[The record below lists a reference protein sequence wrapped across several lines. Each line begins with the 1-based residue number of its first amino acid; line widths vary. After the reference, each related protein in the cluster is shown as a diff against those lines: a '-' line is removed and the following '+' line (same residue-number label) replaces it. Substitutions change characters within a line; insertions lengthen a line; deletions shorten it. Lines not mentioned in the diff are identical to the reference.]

1 VKPAFIA
8 DLERML
14 ADSPD
19 KDVIM
24 DQVWQRYLRAMPDL
38 SIRSHAIHRKA
49 IEGHAEDALRV
60 YASHMF
66 HAAHQMA
73 RLKHSP
79 ELQDLV
85 DETQEYAKEAPESE
99 QILAMQIYNELKDRH
114 KWVMNPSGSS
124 IAQMLSTG
132 AFSWYLAASP
142 AAALVNL
149 AQTPMVGIPILA
161 GRFGSFSKATAAI
174 ARAARNA
181 ISDKGL
187 NVNEDLAMK
196 AWEASGVID
205 KTQSHDIA
213 GVGEAGVSYNPL
225 KARVMYLMTIM
236 FHRAEVV
243 NRRVTALAA
252 YRLAVEAG
260 ARHQDAIN
268 TAADLTWKTHFD
280 YSNSSR
286 PLMMTSPMA
295 KVMLSMRSYQIN
307 MLYRLGRDIHQSLK
321 GASPAARKEARYQ
334 LAGILGMQALIA
346 GGTAVAGYNT
356 AFFLYGI
363 ASTIMAS
370 IFGGGDDEDDPFTAQ
385 ERFRQSVLELLG
397 PELGGILLNGAIGH
411 FANVDLASRVGM
423 PDLWFRSPNQ
433 DLQSGDETY
442 AWVLEQMAGAPPAI
456 LQQFLRGWSYFEKG
470 QYERTA
476 ETIVPKAGKDLF
488 RAMRYA
494 WSGVQTAAGED
505 VVPRDN
511 VSYWNIISQAMG
523 FTPASIVEKW
533 DQNSTLKDAERRIKI
548 NRQAYINGYAMAL
561 KLGDEAGREQAL
573 EKIRHFNA
581 SPYGKTMPIKG
592 STIAQSIKQRAVR
605 AGKRE
610 RGGGVLIQNEALGRA
625 LRSGVPETIY

>member
-1 VKPAFIA
+1 MIN
-8 DLERML
+8 M
-14 ADSPD
+14 
-19 KDVIM
+19 
-24 DQVWQRYLRAMPDL
+24 
-38 SIRSHAIHRKA
+38 
-49 IEGHAEDALRV
+49 
-60 YASHMF
+60 
-66 HAAHQMA
+66 
-73 RLKHSP
+73 
-79 ELQDLV
+79 
-85 DETQEYAKEAPESE
+85 
-99 QILAMQIYNELKDRH
+99 
-114 KWVMNPSGSS
+114 
-124 IAQMLSTG
+124 
-132 AFSWYLAASP
+132 
-142 AAALVNL
+142 
-149 AQTPMVGIPILA
+149 AQTPD
-161 GRFGSFSKATAAI
+161 GRHPDPGRPLRQLQQGS
-174 ARAARNA
+174 RGDRPLRPQR
-181 ISDKGL
+181 DLRQGL
-187 NVNEDLAMK
+187 NVNEVDAIKQWM
-196 AWEASGVID
+196 ASGLID
-205 KTQSHDIA
+205 NTQSHDLA
-213 GVGEAGVSYNPL
+213 GVGETGVTYNPTR
-225 KARVMYLMTIM
+225 ARVMYLMTVM
-236 FHRAEVV
+236 FHRAEVI

-252 YRLAVEAG
+252 YRLAVEKG
-260 ARHQDAIN
+260 ARHQDAIK
-268 TAADLTWKTHFD
+268 TASDLTWKTHFD
-280 YSNSSR
+280 YANSSR
-286 PLMMTSPMA
+286 PRIMTGPVA
-295 KVMLSMRSYQIN
+295 KIMLSMRSYQIN
-307 MLYRLGRDIHQSLK
+307 MLYRLGRDIHEAFK
-321 GASPAARKEARYQ
+321 GETPAARKEARYQ

-385 ERFRQSVLELLG
+385 EKFKQAVLDLLG
-397 PELGGILLNGAIGH
+397 PELGGILLNGVIGH

-433 DLQSGDETY
+433 DLKDGQATY
-442 AWVLEQMAGAPPAI
+442 DWLLEQVAGAPPAVA
-456 LQQFLRGWSYFEKG
+456 LQAFRGWSDFEKG
-470 QYERTA
+470 NYEHAA
-476 ETIVPKAGKDLF
+476 ETIAPKAVKDLF

-533 DQNSTLKDAERRIKI
+533 DQNSTLKDAERRIKA